1 MSKETWIIEPHD
13 ALIVRDGR
21 PFGNTAGTRA
31 KSLDFPFP
39 STTTG
44 GARTRAG
51 LGKISGDLSK
61 FDKNLGDEVL
71 NIEVNGALLAEV
83 DGDKVNLLINAPAD
97 CLIVKPEN
105 EGEKNRFPLVP
116 LENDS
121 SDFRSNL
128 DDDLH
133 LLGTT
138 EKVKGKP
145 QSEPRFWYWTEFEN
159 WLKNADEA
167 DVIDTD
173 KLGHKGL
180 TKEQRTHVR
189 ILDETKGDARY
200 KSKANSDGGL
210 FQTRG
215 LEFTTTKEKK
225 QLSSAKKLALVIEVE
240 RQNFDGNIEEGIA
253 PLGGERR
260 VVAWRKSKTKF
271 ATCPDEV
278 RKRILED
285 TACRLILLTP
295 AIFENGFMPTWLKTA
310 NGIAVTVEAIAVNRA
325 QVISGWDFVKRKPK
339 PTRRMCPAGTAL
351 FLKLDQNATET
362 AVNNWVD
369 AIWFHCVS
377 DDAKEAKDKAQD
389 RKDGFGLAA
398 LGAWDGEFLKIEEA
412 LKR

>member
-1 MSKETWIIEPHD
+1 MSKETWLIEPRD

-31 KSLDFPFP
+31 KSVDFPFP

-51 LGKISGDLSK
+51 LGKINGDLSK
-61 FDKNLGDEVL
+61 FDKNLGDKVL
-71 NIEVNGALLAEV
+71 NIEVSGALLAEV
-83 DGDKVNLLINAPAD
+83 EDDKVNLLVHAPAD

-116 LENDS
+116 LEKDADS
-121 SDFRSNL
+121 LSNL

-145 QSEPRFWYWTEFEN
+145 QSEPRFWHWAEFEQ
-159 WLKNADEA
+159 WLLKADEA
-167 DVIDTD
+167 HTIDVRT
-173 KLGHKGL
+173 LGHNGL

-189 ILDETKGDARY
+189 ILDETKGDDRY

-210 FQTRG
+210 FQTSG
-215 LEFTTTKEKK
+215 LEFTATNEKK
-225 QLSSAKKLALVIEVE
+225 QFSSAKKLALVIEVE
-240 RQNFDGNIEEGIA
+240 SQNFDGKIENGVA

-260 VVAWRKSKTKF
+260 IVAWGKSDKNIF
-271 ATCPDEV
+271 PVCPKEV
-278 RKRILED
+278 RDGILR
-285 TACRLILLTP
+285 TNSCRLILLTP
-295 AIFENGFMPTWLKTA
+295 AIFENGFKPTWLEKA
-310 NGIAVTVEAIAVNRA
+310 NGLTVTIEAIAVNRA

-339 PTRRMCPAGTAL
+339 PTRRMCPAGTVL
-351 FLKLDQNATET
+351 FLKLGDGDIESWIDNT
-362 AVNNWVD
+362 
-369 AIWFHCVS
+369 WFHCVS
-377 DDAKEAKDKAQD
+377 DLEQD

-398 LGAWDGEFLKIEEA
+398 LGTWDGNFLKIEEA
-412 LKR
+412 LKQ

>member
-1 MSKETWIIEPHD
+1 MSKETWLIEPRD

-51 LGKISGDLSK
+51 LGKINGDLSK
-61 FDKNLGDEVL
+61 FDKHLGDEVL

-83 DGDKVNLLINAPAD
+83 DDDKVNLLIHAPAD

-116 LENDS
+116 LEKDADS
-121 SDFRSNL
+121 FSNL

-145 QSEPRFWYWTEFEN
+145 QSEPRFWYWAEFEQ
-159 WLKNADEA
+159 WLLKADEA
-167 DVIDTD
+167 HTIDVKT
-173 KLGHKGL
+173 LGYNGL
-180 TKEQRTHVR
+180 IKEQRTHVR
-189 ILDETKGDARY
+189 ILDETKGNDRY

-215 LEFTTTKEKK
+215 LEFTEINEKK
-225 QLSSAKKLALVIEVE
+225 QISSAKKLALIIEVE
-240 RQNFDGNIEEGIA
+240 RQSFGGNIENGIA

-260 VVAWRKSKTKF
+260 IVAWRKSESKF
-271 ATCPDEV
+271 PNCPDEV
-278 RKRILED
+278 RKQILGD
-285 TACRLILLTP
+285 KACRLILLTP
-295 AIFENGFMPTWLKTA
+295 AIFENGFKPTWLKTE
-310 NGIAVTVEAIAVNRA
+310 NGLTVTVEAIAVNRA
-325 QVISGWDFVKRKPK
+325 QVISGWDFKGQIFDGKRKQCPK
-339 PTRRMCPAGTAL
+339 PTRRMCPAGTVL
-351 FLKLDQNATET
+351 FLKLSDGDIESWIENT
-362 AVNNWVD
+362 
-369 AIWFHCVS
+369 WFHCIS
-377 DDAKEAKDKAQD
+377 DLEQD

-398 LGAWDGEFLKIEEA
+398 LGTWDGEFLEIEEA
-412 LKR
+412 LKQ

>member
-1 MSKETWIIEPHD
+1 MNKEIWLIEPRD

-31 KSLDFPFP
+31 KSVDFPFP

-51 LGKISGDLSK
+51 LDLIDGDVTKFSTHRVNGGGLS
-61 FDKNLGDEVL
+61 DAVQR
-71 NIEVNGALLAEV
+71 IEVKGPLLAEV
-83 DGDKVNLLINAPAD
+83 EGDNVNLLVHAPAD

-105 EGEKNRFPLVP
+105 RGEKNRFPLVP
-116 LENDS
+116 LEKEADS
-121 SDFRSNL
+121 FSNL

-145 QSEPRFWYWTEFEN
+145 QSEPRFWHWAEFEQ
-159 WLKNADEA
+159 WLMNADKA
-167 DVIDTD
+167 DVIDIE

-180 TKEQRTHVR
+180 THEQRTHVR
-189 ILDETKGDARY
+189 ILDDKTGY
-200 KSKANSDGGL
+200 QTKANVEGGL

-215 LEFTTTKEKK
+215 LEFTVADERKR
-225 QLSSAKKLALVIEVE
+225 LSSAKKLALVVEVE
-240 RQNFDGNIEEGIA
+240 RQKFGGEIQEGIA

-260 VVAWRKSKTKF
+260 IVAWRKSDKNIF
-271 ATCPDEV
+271 PDCPQEV
-278 RKRILED
+278 RDEILR
-285 TACRLILLTP
+285 TNFCRLILLTP
-295 AIFENGFMPTWLKTA
+295 AIFENGFKPTWLETA
-310 NGIAVTVEAIAVNRA
+310 NGLKVTIEAMAVNRA

-339 PTRRMCPAGTAL
+339 PTRRMCPAGTVL
-351 FLKLDQNATET
+351 FLKLSEGDIE
-362 AVNNWVD
+362 NW
-369 AIWFHCVS
+369 IENTWFHCVS
-377 DDAKEAKDKAQD
+377 DDSVEATDRAQD

-398 LGAWDGEFLKIEEA
+398 LGIWDGNFLKIEEA